1 MFLDIQPSLFRH
13 LIAEANKRN
22 LPVKTMIN
30 LVLQGKIE
38 LPPLNSTK
46 AKPE

>member
-38 LPPLNSTK
+38 ILPLKNSDT
-46 AKPE
+46 KPE

>member
-1 MFLDIQPSLFRH
+1 MFLDIPPSLFRH

-38 LPPLNSTK
+38 ILPLKTSDN
-46 AKPE
+46 KPD